1 MDSLFRFVASLLP
14 SYIVRVCVCECV
26 CVCACLYSIARE
38 HIL

>member
-14 SYIVRVCVCECV
+14 SYIVRVCVCV
-26 CVCACLYSIARE
+26 CVCACLYSIAIE